1 MEIGQRIAERRKE
14 LHMTQ
19 EELAGRLG
27 YRSKSSI
34 NKIELGIND
43 VPQRRLAAFAEAL
56 DTTVGFLMGL
66 EDPVPEDPVPPEI
79 TMIARAGSKMTPE
92 RRADMLKMLQIAF
105 PEAFGDD

>member
-19 EELAGRLG
+19 EELAARLG
-27 YRSKSSI
+27 YRSKSSV
-34 NKIELGIND
+34 NKIELGVND

-56 DTTVGFLMGL
+56 GTTVGYLVGT
-66 EDPVPEDPVPPEI
+66 EAPAPEEELPEI
-79 TMIARAGSKMTPE
+79 TMIARAGRKMSPE
-92 RRADMLKMLQIAF
+92 RRADMLRMLQIAF